1 MKGCCDS
8 CSPCLLLILA
18 FLFDLPALL
27 LAVIIQ
33 VAAVDESDDPWFL
46 QTTASIVL
54 SSISLVLILPLACF
68 PKLLWLRMLNFIWQ
82 CVMLLQVINVAFAW
96 ALIREAMAS
105 VTCSDA
111 QNSDDCIADGRYVS
125 WILAVVAC
133 LIGIPI

>member
-1 MKGCCDS
+1 MKLCCAS
-8 CSPCLLLILA
+8 CSPCLLILLVL
-18 FLFDLPALL
+18 LFDVPAL
-27 LAVIIQ
+27 IISIIVQ
-33 VAAVDESDDPWFL
+33 MAAVDESDDPWFL

-54 SSISLVLILPLACF
+54 SSISLILILPLVCF

-96 ALIREAMAS
+96 ALIREAMGS
-105 VTCSDA
+105 VTCSDSP
-111 QNSDDCIADGRYVS
+111 NSDDCIEDGRYVS